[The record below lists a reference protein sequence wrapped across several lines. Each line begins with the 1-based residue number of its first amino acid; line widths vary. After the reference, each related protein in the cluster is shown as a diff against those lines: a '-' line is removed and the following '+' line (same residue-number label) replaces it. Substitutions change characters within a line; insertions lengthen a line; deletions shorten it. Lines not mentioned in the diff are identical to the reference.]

1 MDVERFREVYLKR
14 INPVLDQSRSKTN
27 IPQLMEVKICLLIA
41 QPLYN
46 KRMTVLF
53 RDKTMDSKSKYIPNI
68 VKKKNKVN

>member
-41 QPLYN
+41 QHLYN
-46 KRMTVLF
+46 KSMTVLF
-53 RDKTMDSKSKYIPNI
+53 RDQTMDSKSKYIPNI
-68 VKKKNKVN
+68 DKKT

>member
-41 QPLYN
+41 QHLYN

-68 VKKKNKVN
+68 VKKT